1 MRTFR
6 QFLPAFFFLLLFAG
20 CGKKNVESN
29 NTYEIAQ
36 LKKSFLA
43 SFELAATRH
52 QDAFGVLRQAG
63 VSFTQIP
70 TFLKFNDFKS
80 KWITAR
86 HHFQTL
92 QLYQRM
98 QGGIANPMDYVESEV
113 ETPLMDPSYI
123 DYVSGDPVGII
134 TDPANY
140 PNIQGTTV
148 TTWHEATG
156 SNKTLGFQVV
166 EFLLWGEDNN
176 PNGSG
181 ARTSVDYD
189 VGDPIGDRRR
199 AFLSFT
205 MFFLDLEVNKNFYT
219 ESFEEDVLA
228 ADNESFLIFLLNGV
242 IAYIE
247 DDVVARAL
255 NKPFISQ
262 DPNDELDVF
271 SDNSLNE
278 IGQML
283 EALDLVLI
291 GREYFSEHNSMFL
304 LDFIR
309 FVAPETATSIEANLS
324 DAHETI
330 ASING
335 SFDNAISNPSERSK
349 IQQAMDQLNT
359 VASDLRSFGLDYGLK
374 LQ

>member
-1 MRTFR
+1 MRTFK
-6 QFLPAFFFLLLFAG
+6 QFLPVLFLFLVFAG

-52 QDAFGVLRQAG
+52 QNAFGAFRQAG

-70 TFLKFNDFKS
+70 TFLKFNDFKG

-86 HHFQTL
+86 HHFQIL
-92 QLYQRM
+92 QLYKRM
-98 QGGIANPMDYVESEV
+98 QGGIANPMDYVEGEV

-123 DYVSGDPVGII
+123 DYVTGDPVGII
-134 TDPANY
+134 TDPTNY

-148 TTWHEATG
+148 AAWHETAG

-166 EFLLWGEDNN
+166 EFLLWGEDTN
-176 PNGSG
+176 PNGPG

-199 AFLSFT
+199 AFLSFA

-219 ESFEEDVLA
+219 ANFEEAVLR
-228 ADNESFLIFLLNGV
+228 ADNESFLTFVLNGV
-242 IAYIE
+242 IMYIE

-255 NKPFISQ
+255 NKTFISQ
-262 DPNDELDVF
+262 DPNDELNVF

-278 IGQML
+278 IGKML

-291 GREYFSEHNSMFL
+291 GRDYFSEHNNMFL

-309 FVAPETATSIEANLS
+309 FIAPETAASIETSLTA
-324 DAHETI
+324 AHETI

-335 SFDNAISNPSERSK
+335 SFDNAINNPSERPK
-349 IQQAMDQLNT
+349 IQQAMGHLNS
-359 VASDLRSFGLDYGLK
+359 VASDLRSFGVNYGLT